1 MKFCIPTTPIVHV
14 FAIASLPLWLSAC
27 GGGSAGDSAA
37 LLNNAAVV
45 PASSSSASLASTSIF
60 ANATAQTESSRTA
73 TAAEE
78 FSALLTKVIG
88 PTDRAYDAAC
98 NLYVLS
104 RQDAVIRKIAPDGT
118 TTTLAGSV
126 GEHGTND
133 GTGGEARFNF
143 PNAMTIDRDGNLYV
157 LDSFTVRRVT
167 PDGVVTTIAGTANA
181 KGDVDATGSAAR
193 FDNPSD
199 ITADASGNLY
209 VSELDLHIIRQVTP
223 DGVVST
229 FAGIRGTG
237 TVVDG
242 AISTA
247 QFIGPLG
254 LSFDTD
260 GNLYVHDVT
269 FPPSNFSP
277 SNQSLIRKI
286 SADGVVSTIAS
297 DRDPAK
303 TLRKL
308 RRHWKAVPLDQSYC
322 MHRQPE
328 DDGPASYGKEE

>member
-1 MKFCIPTTPIVHV
+1 MKLCIPATPIVHV
-14 FAIASLPLWLSAC
+14 LAIASLPLWLSAC
-27 GGGSAGDSAA
+27 GGGSAGDSAT

-45 PASSSSASLASTSIF
+45 PASPSSASTSGS
-60 ANATAQTESSRTA
+60 ATAQAEPSSTA
-73 TAAEE
+73 TATEE

-88 PTDRAYDAAC
+88 PSDRAYDAAC
-98 NLYVLS
+98 NLYILS
-104 RQDAVIRKIAPDGT
+104 RQDAVIRKIVPDGT
-118 TTTLAGSV
+118 TTILAGSV
-126 GEHGTND
+126 GERGAND
-133 GTGGEARFNF
+133 GSGGEARFNF
-143 PNAMTIDRDGNLYV
+143 PSAMTIDGAGNLYV

-167 PDGVVTTIAGTANA
+167 PGGVVTTIAGTANA

-209 VSELDLHIIRQVTP
+209 VSELDLHVIRKVTP
-223 DGVVST
+223 NGIVTT
-229 FAGIRGTG
+229 FAGIRGSG

-242 AISTA
+242 AISVA

-254 LSFDTD
+254 LSFDTN

-308 RRHWKAVPLDQSYC
+308 RKHWKAVPLDQAFC
-322 MHRQPE
+322 VCRQPE
-328 DDGPASYGKEE
+328 DGGPASYSKEE